1 MLVMDKKTKGKNN
14 HAPSK
19 FEIKILKK
27 LYVDV
32 KPSFL
37 TSEGLHIKQ
46 VSIYEISN

>member
-1 MLVMDKKTKGKNN
+1 MLAMDKRTKGKNN

-19 FEIKILKK
+19 FGIKILKK
-27 LYVDV
+27 LYLDV

-46 VSIYEISN
+46 FSIFEISN